1 MQIFF
6 IINISKN
13 NRNKMEKLW
22 QTITSIFK
30 FIKTNLSI
38 ILGIVALIL
47 GIILMVQCDSN
58 SALKSEISRQK
69 NNILALTDTLHQY
82 KDELGRTIAEKHAFQ
97 LTQEELR
104 DSIGL
109 LKKKNTDY
117 LAYINTIV
125 GINDTIVETVYID
138 RTIKDTTRLDNG
150 VIEVSNQ
157 KNFGKSSQELHISI
171 PYYVSDK
178 LYTQEATTNLK
189 MNLFVESWLE
199 KNSKT
204 GETMVMLRSDYPNVN
219 FNSGTGIVATTT
231 PEYEKSMRKTKG
243 IGINVGPQ
251 LGVSY
256 DLINKKV
263 VPTIGVGIG
272 IGFNLTP
279 KKLQW

>member
-1 MQIFF
+1 MLKVLEF
-6 IINISKN
+6 IKKYKTWLLIGVIVIMGIIISAQHTAINKRNHEIERQEN
-13 NRNKMEKLW
+13 NR
-22 QTITSIFK
+22 
-30 FIKTNLSI
+30 
-38 ILGIVALIL
+38 
-47 GIILMVQCDSN
+47 
-58 SALKSEISRQK
+58 
-69 NNILALTDTLHQY
+69 LALTEQLTNY

-138 RTIKDTTRLDNG
+138 RTIKDTTHLDNG

-243 IGINVGPQ
+243 IGINIGPQ

>member
-1 MQIFF
+1 MKWGSIF
-6 IINISKN
+6 NS
-13 NRNKMEKLW
+13 
-22 QTITSIFK
+22 ITNIFK
-30 FIKTNLSI
+30 FVKTNLSI
-38 ILGIVALIL
+38 ILGVIALIL
-47 GIILMVQCDSN
+47 GIVLMVQCDSN
-58 SALKSEISRQK
+58 SALKNEITRQK
-69 NNILALTDTLHQY
+69 NNILALTDTIHQY
-82 KDELGRTIAEKHAFQ
+82 KDNLGRVVAEKHAFQ

-117 LAYINTIV
+117 LAYINTVV
-125 GINDTIVETVYID
+125 GINDTIVETVFID

-150 VIEVSNQ
+150 VIEVSNK
-157 KNFGKSSQELHISI
+157 KNFGKSSQELNISI
-171 PYYVSDK
+171 PYYVTDK

-204 GETMVMLRSDYPNVN
+204 GETMVVLRSDYPNVN

-231 PEYEKSMRKTKG
+231 PEYEKSMRKNKG
-243 IGINVGPQ
+243 IGINIGPQ

-256 DLINKKV
+256 DLVNKKV
-263 VPTIGVGIG
+263 VPTVGIGVG